1 MQTSLLSNAGRL
13 PALPDLPGL
22 TVTARS
28 FALCPT
34 TTQPVFTAVATDES
48 GMTINLNYNATQ
60 LAPETAVAIAAAMDR
75 LLRSSTT

>member
-1 MQTSLLSNAGRL
+1 M
-13 PALPDLPGL
+13 PDSARPDGHG
-22 TVTARS
+22 RS

-60 LAPETAVAIAAAMDR
+60 LAPRTAVAIAAAMDR
-75 LLRSSTT
+75 PAAFNPT